1 MRPARLLAA
10 FLRPSQKP
18 QKRFQ
23 GHQALVNRPSEK
35 VAVSGLL
42 ERSAGSWVFSLF
54 AITSITLA
62 HGERTM
68 PMTINVGLS
77 KKVGTANYGSVG
89 ASCNVTF
96 EADHNLLEHD
106 LEGFQ
111 QRVKNAFAACR
122 QAVQDQLARELN
134 APASNNGTT
143 NTESA
148 EPTASTSSNGNGAS
162 GTAPTAR
169 ATTTATALRPTATA
183 TATVAMADGH
193 ALRRSSSATPGN
205 SPSRSR
211 AWASAAWKPSP
222 RRCSASRWRP

>member
-1 MRPARLLAA
+1 
-10 FLRPSQKP
+10 
-18 QKRFQ
+18 
-23 GHQALVNRPSEK
+23 
-35 VAVSGLL
+35 
-42 ERSAGSWVFSLF
+42 
-54 AITSITLA
+54 
-62 HGERTM
+62 M

-89 ASCNVTF
+89 ASCNITF

-111 QRVKNAFAACR
+111 QRVRNAFTACR

-148 EPTASTSSNGNGAS
+148 EPTASTSGNGNGAS
-162 GTAPTAR
+162 GTAANGAGNNHGNGTPANANGYRNGGNGTSGHSAR
-169 ATTTATALRPTATA
+169 RNSL
-183 TATVAMADGH
+183 G
-193 ALRRSSSATPGN
+193 TPSN

-211 AWASAAWKPSP
+211 AWASVAWKPSL
-222 RRCSASRWRP
+222 RRCTASRLRP